1 MKLLKSFIIS
11 VLCYLS
17 LFLLLDIALIVSDF
31 INNKPLQD
39 ISIEALKTI
48 SFI

>member
-1 MKLLKSFIIS
+1 MKLLKTFSVF

-17 LFLLLDIALIVSDF
+17 LFLLFDIALIVSDF
-31 INNKPLQD
+31 VDNKTLQD
-39 ISIEALKTI
+39 ISIEVLKTI

>member
-1 MKLLKSFIIS
+1 MKLLKLFSIS